1 MVGALPQPKA
11 LGFAQSV
18 WACIKLKIKGK
29 IKLKIKMDTNLNQQG
44 ILYYGQKDHESSDH
58 RVYYG
63 PRDNTFKDFLIKI
76 FKYTGV
82 SEAYLDKYINDQTLP
97 FFNIAFTSSSADEYH
112 NYEPFEQMGDSTIGK
127 FIVWSAYEK
136 FPQLRGK
143 SEAVEIVARMKINLG
158 SKDNLSQIAENL
170 GMWGY
175 ISASEEIRHRS
186 KKKLLEDVFEAL
198 IGVIEFIILD
208 YTDSNRSQPGLAYQ
222 LTYALLGALFEPY
235 SLKIDYNTLVDS
247 KNRLKGVFDQY
258 KEQLGSEAVYKS
270 ERVLKNDKNIFITKV
285 YDKSNNF
292 LGEGAAALKKD
303 AEKKASEMAILTLER
318 KGFKKI
324 IPSLYSTY

>member
-1 MVGALPQPKA
+1 MENT
-11 LGFAQSV
+11 S
-18 WACIKLKIKGK
+18 I
-29 IKLKIKMDTNLNQQG
+29 
-44 ILYYGQKDHESSDH
+44 
-58 RVYYG
+58 YYG
-63 PRDNTFKDFLIKI
+63 PRDDSFKDFLIKI

-82 SEAYLDKYINDQTLP
+82 DETYLKQYINDETLP
-97 FFNIAFTSSSADEYH
+97 LFNIAFTSSSANEQH

-127 FIVWSAYEK
+127 FIVWSSYEK

-170 GMWGY
+170 GMWNF

-198 IGVIEFIILD
+198 IGVIEFIIHD
-208 YTDSNRSQPGLAYQ
+208 YSDSNTSQPGLAYQ
-222 LTYALLGALFEPY
+222 LVYALLSHLFEKY
-235 SLKIDYNTLVDS
+235 TLSIDYNTLVDS

-258 KEQLGSEAVYKS
+258 KDQLGTEAVYKT
-270 ERVLKNDKNIFITKV
+270 ERVLKNDKNIFISKV
-285 YDKSNNF
+285 YDKNGNF

-303 AEKKASEMAILTLER
+303 AEKKASEMAILSLER
-318 KGFKKI
+318 KGYKKI
-324 IPSLYSTY
+324 IPSLYSTF